1 MAVTYYKNKN
11 KMKETIEQ
19 IKQYLE
25 LSDNVYLIN
34 LVKQLEI
41 DIKIEILQAE
51 VNQIN
56 KFIKK

>member
-1 MAVTYYKNKN
+1 MVVTYYKNKN
-11 KMKETIEQ
+11 KMKKTIEQ

>member
-1 MAVTYYKNKN
+1 
-11 KMKETIEQ
+11 MKETIEQ

-25 LSDNVYLIN
+25 LTDNVYLIN

>member
-1 MAVTYYKNKN
+1 MVATYYKNKN
-11 KMKETIEQ
+11 KMKKTIEQ

-25 LSDNVYLIN
+25 LTDNVYLIN
-34 LVKQLEI
+34 LVEQLEI

>member
-1 MAVTYYKNKN
+1 
-11 KMKETIEQ
+11 MKQTIEQ

-25 LSDNVYLIN
+25 LTENVYLIN

>member
-1 MAVTYYKNKN
+1 
-11 KMKETIEQ
+11 MKQTIEQ

-25 LSDNVYLIN
+25 LTDNVYLIN

>member
-1 MAVTYYKNKN
+1 
-11 KMKETIEQ
+11 MKETIEQ

-25 LSDNVYLIN
+25 LTENVYLIN

>member
-1 MAVTYYKNKN
+1 
-11 KMKETIEQ
+11 MKETIEQ

-25 LSDNVYLIN
+25 LTDNLYLIN
-34 LVKQLEI
+34 LVNQLETE
-41 DIKIEILQAE
+41 IKIEILQAE